1 MKYIFLILIFL
12 MLSCTND
19 AANEPLIAP
28 QQVKIDSSTMAPRDS
43 IIIPDST
50 ASGVSF

>member
-1 MKYIFLILIFL
+1 MKYLFIILIATF
-12 MLSCTND
+12 MSCTND
-19 AANEPLIAP
+19 AANEPLITP
-28 QQVKIDSSTMAPRDS
+28 QQVEIDSSTMAPRDS

>member
-1 MKYIFLILIFL
+1 MKYLILIL
-12 MLSCTND
+12 ILALLSCANE
-19 AANEPLIAP
+19 ASNEPLITP
-28 QQVKIDSSTMAPRDS
+28 QAVQIDSSTMAPRDS

>member
-1 MKYIFLILIFL
+1 
-12 MLSCTND
+12 MLSCNND
-19 AANEPLIAP
+19 AANEPLITP
-28 QQVKIDSSTMAPRDS
+28 QKVEIDSSTMAPRDS

>member
-1 MKYIFLILIFL
+1 MKYIYLIIILL
-12 MLSCTND
+12 MMSCTND
-19 AANEPLIAP
+19 TAGEPLITP
-28 QQVKIDSSTMAPRDS
+28 QQVEIDSSTMAPRDS